1 MGSSKAGKANAMR
14 VGLGGLLRA
23 SHSSL
28 ALEALPEKWVE
39 LMNCIDENEKN
50 RLKAEMIV
58 QGERLDH
65 VLKN

>member
-1 MGSSKAGKANAMR
+1 MR

-28 ALEALPEKWVE
+28 AVEALPDKWVE
-39 LMNCIDENEKN
+39 LMNCIDESERN
-50 RLKAEMIV
+50 RLKAELMV
-58 QGERLDH
+58 QGERQEH